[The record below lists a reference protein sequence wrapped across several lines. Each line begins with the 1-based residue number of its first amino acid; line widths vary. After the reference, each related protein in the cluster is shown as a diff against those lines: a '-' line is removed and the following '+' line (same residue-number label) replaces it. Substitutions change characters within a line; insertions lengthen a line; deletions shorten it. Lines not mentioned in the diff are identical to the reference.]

1 MSLSCLIQSQTFSYI
16 PTVALKGLHG
26 LAFGL
31 QDEVLVKVTPTKQ
44 FALFI
49 RSLLLHI
56 PDVNQ
61 LSLSVFTSVY
71 YHFVSSSGLPIPK
84 VLLAFAL

>member
-1 MSLSCLIQSQTFSYI
+1 MSLSCLIQSQTFSCI

-31 QDEVLVKVTPTKQ
+31 QDEVLVSHPNQTVCTIHSVTIAT
-44 FALFI
+44 L
-49 RSLLLHI
+49 I